1 MYRIVGFIFTIAQ
14 LIILLRILTTWMPL
28 TRSNQFVDLLIRITE
43 PVLSPIRNVLNRMF
57 NGKMFDFSGVIALL
71 ILSILRVIVLNIIA

>member
-14 LIILLRILTTWMPL
+14 LILLLRILATWMPL
-28 TRSNQFVDLLIRITE
+28 TRSNQFVDLLIKITE

-71 ILSILRVIVLNIIA
+71 IISILRIIVLNIIA